1 MKLLLDTHAFLWLD
15 AGSDQIPARV
25 VEVIEA
31 NENSVYLSVASL
43 WEIQIKAASGKL
55 QLERPLAEV
64 IRQQISVG
72 FHILPVMAR
81 HVLALQE
88 LPGHHRDPFDRL
100 LIAQAIRDD
109 LTLISCDPQIGRYSV
124 PTLW

>member
-15 AGSDQIPARV
+15 AGSDRIPDHV
-25 VEVIEA
+25 VDIIEA
-31 NENSVYLSVASL
+31 TENRVYLSVASL

-64 IRQQISVG
+64 VRQQVSVG
-72 FHILPVMAR
+72 FHVLPVTAR
-81 HVLALQE
+81 HVFALQE
-88 LPGHHRDPFDRL
+88 LPNHHRDPFDRI
-100 LIAQAIRDD
+100 LIAQAARDE
-109 LTLISCDPQIGRYSV
+109 LTLVTADPQITRYPV